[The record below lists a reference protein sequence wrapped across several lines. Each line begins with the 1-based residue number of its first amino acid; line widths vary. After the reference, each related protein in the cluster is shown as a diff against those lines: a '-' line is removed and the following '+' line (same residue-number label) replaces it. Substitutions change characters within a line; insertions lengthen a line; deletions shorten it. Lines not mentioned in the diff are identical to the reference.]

1 MWTLQTNLQTRQA
14 QFQTWSS
21 IILSY
26 CREKR
31 IWRLTLVDALNTPLF
46 HNVAIRRK
54 LNLLEVREV
63 IDWMTWDEAGQRAQ
77 WVAQEEKG
85 SAWIYWRRPEEWA
98 EVLYHWVEE
107 TGQKNSVLTLYEL
120 SEGEGTMSQD
130 FRGMDPEIM
139 QKSLNVL
146 VKRGKAQV
154 FGGGDEQGVKFF

>member
-1 MWTLQTNLQTRQA
+1 MTNLDARSKMEGSFLFPKSHSFPPMWTLQTNLQTRQA

-98 EVLYHWVEE
+98 EVLYHWVSSCP
-107 TGQKNSVLTLYEL
+107 GPIPQSI
-120 SEGEGTMSQD
+120 D
-130 FRGMDPEIM
+130 
-139 QKSLNVL
+139 
-146 VKRGKAQV
+146 
-154 FGGGDEQGVKFF
+154 